1 MVGLVFR
8 YSLVVFCPCE
18 EGRGEERS
26 SLFFL
31 FVCGKVLFLS
41 LVVSLGVGGF
51 FSPSFGVK
59 ETKRKKRRRRGR
71 RERVCNESFI
81 QGP

>member
-1 MVGLVFR
+1 
-8 YSLVVFCPCE
+8 
-18 EGRGEERS
+18 
-26 SLFFL
+26 
-31 FVCGKVLFLS
+31 
-41 LVVSLGVGGF
+41 
-51 FSPSFGVK
+51 VK